1 MSNKNLMLLVAAAA
15 AYYFFFMKKKPAQ
28 LVTSPGVP
36 DQPAPAQPVAMLQ
49 PAIQTE
55 SVSIVDEIR
64 TFDASEAL
72 NSLIPQPQHSENIYQ
87 NYYVNQV
94 SGVKKMGVPF
104 TI

>member
-1 MSNKNLMLLVAAAA
+1 
-15 AYYFFFMKKKPAQ
+15 
-28 LVTSPGVP
+28 VP
-36 DQPAPAQPVAMLQ
+36 DQPAQPAAMLQ
-49 PAIQTE
+49 PMIQTE

-64 TFDASEAL
+64 TFSEG
-72 NSLIPQPQHSENIYQ
+72 NPQPQHSENIYQ

>member
-15 AYYFFFMKKKPAQ
+15 AYYFFFMKKKPAE
-28 LVTSPGVP
+28 LITSPGQP
-36 DQPAPAQPVAMLQ
+36 DQPAQPVAMLQ

-55 SVSIVDEIR
+55 SVTIIDEIR
-64 TFDASEAL
+64 NFSEG
-72 NSLIPQPQHSENIYQ
+72 NPQPQHSENIYQ
-87 NYYVNQV
+87 NYYINQV

>member
-1 MSNKNLMLLVAAAA
+1 MLLVAAAA

-36 DQPAPAQPVAMLQ
+36 DQPTPAQPVAMLQ

-64 TFDASEAL
+64 TFSEG
-72 NSLIPQPQHSENIYQ
+72 NPQPQHSENIYQ

>member
-15 AYYFFFMKKKPAQ
+15 AYYFLFMKKKPAQ
-28 LVTSPGVP
+28 LITSPGVP
-36 DQPAPAQPVAMLQ
+36 DQPAQPAQPVAMLQ

-64 TFDASEAL
+64 SFSEG
-72 NSLIPQPQHSENIYQ
+72 NPQPQHAENIYQ

>member
-15 AYYFFFMKKKPAQ
+15 AYYFFFMKKKPAE

-64 TFDASEAL
+64 TFSEG
-72 NSLIPQPQHSENIYQ
+72 NPQPQHSENIYQ

>member
-64 TFDASEAL
+64 TFSEG
-72 NSLIPQPQHSENIYQ
+72 NPQPQHSENIYQ

>member
-15 AYYFFFMKKKPAQ
+15 AYYFFFMKKKPVE
-28 LVTSPGVP
+28 LITSPGVP
-36 DQPAPAQPVAMLQ
+36 DQPAQPAARLQ
-49 PAIQTE
+49 PMIQTE

-64 TFDASEAL
+64 TFSEG
-72 NSLIPQPQHSENIYQ
+72 NPQPQHSENIYQ

>member
-15 AYYFFFMKKKPAQ
+15 AYYFLFMKKKPAQ
-28 LVTSPGVP
+28 LITSPGVP
-36 DQPAPAQPVAMLQ
+36 DQPAQPAQPVAMLQ

-55 SVSIVDEIR
+55 SVTIVDEIR
-64 TFDASEAL
+64 NFSEG
-72 NSLIPQPQHSENIYQ
+72 NPQPQHAENIYQ

>member
-1 MSNKNLMLLVAAAA
+1 MLLVAAAA
-15 AYYFFFMKKKPAQ
+15 AYYFLFMKKKPAQ
-28 LVTSPGVP
+28 LITSPGVP
-36 DQPAPAQPVAMLQ
+36 DQPAQPAQPVAMLQ

-55 SVSIVDEIR
+55 SISIVDEIR
-64 TFDASEAL
+64 SFSEG
-72 NSLIPQPQHSENIYQ
+72 NPQPQHAENIYQ

>member
-1 MSNKNLMLLVAAAA
+1 MLLVAAAA
-15 AYYFFFMKKKPAQ
+15 AYYFLFMKKKPAQ
-28 LVTSPGVP
+28 LITSPGVP

-64 TFDASEAL
+64 TFSEG
-72 NSLIPQPQHSENIYQ
+72 NPQPQHSEGIYQ

>member
-64 TFDASEAL
+64 TFSEG
-72 NSLIPQPQHSENIYQ
+72 NPQPQHSEGIYQ

>member
-1 MSNKNLMLLVAAAA
+1 MLLVAAAA

-28 LVTSPGVP
+28 LVISPGVP

-64 TFDASEAL
+64 TFSEG
-72 NSLIPQPQHSENIYQ
+72 NPQPQHSENIYQ